1 MVYALVITWFGVQY
15 DQYFP
20 SFSDITDLFYHLL
33 GEWNNSK
40 IWETEINIG
49 HVVQG
54 KHVIT
59 AWLLTLNMSDIR

>member
-1 MVYALVITWFGVQY
+1 M
-15 DQYFP
+15 
-20 SFSDITDLFYHLL
+20 DITDLFYHLL

-59 AWLLTLNMSDIR
+59 AWLLTLNMSNIR